1 MVQVPAF
8 GPSGQVVPA
17 PDVVAVQEDLRHRVA
32 ADPSLHGLDLGGF
45 LVGIDVRDLHVVSL
59 RFERFEELHGP
70 LAVGAIVPFVHLEFG
85 HEVGLVYGCLQAL
98 AVGFGRRRASAS
110 RIYGLGLHGPVPGFA
125 TRMDRIVGSATVEIA
140 NLVAQERAA
149 GKDIIGLSLGEP
161 DFDTPAHVRQ
171 AAKDALDAGH
181 THYTPGPGI
190 MPLREAIAT
199 YHRDENGIPCEAS
212 NVLATPTKQ
221 AVMMAFLATVG
232 EGDEVLL
239 PDPGWVS
246 YAPITQWAH
255 ATPVPVGLSAET
267 GFRMT
272 PEAVAEAITP
282 ASRMIVI
289 NSPSNPTG
297 GTNTRDDVKGI
308 VELAEDHD
316 LWIVSDEIYQQ
327 LRYGSDHVSAAS
339 FDGAFERTITLDGL
353 SKSFAMTGWRTGWAV
368 APTPAFKQMN
378 KLQSHSITHV
388 TSFAQYGAL
397 AALTGPQDCVA
408 EMRDVFA
415 KRRRLVLDAF
425 NDMDGVT
432 CPEPGGAFYVF
443 PKFEG
448 VEDDG
453 AFTMRM
459 IKEAGVAGTP
469 GSAFGEAGRGHVR
482 FSYAASE
489 EKLRTAMERIQAF
502 VN

>member
-1 MVQVPAF
+1 
-8 GPSGQVVPA
+8 
-17 PDVVAVQEDLRHRVA
+17 
-32 ADPSLHGLDLGGF
+32 
-45 LVGIDVRDLHVVSL
+45 
-59 RFERFEELHGP
+59 
-70 LAVGAIVPFVHLEFG
+70 
-85 HEVGLVYGCLQAL
+85 
-98 AVGFGRRRASAS
+98 
-110 RIYGLGLHGPVPGFA
+110 
-125 TRMDRIVGSATVEIA
+125 MDRIVGSATVEIA
-140 NLVAQERAA
+140 NLVAQEKAA

-190 MPLREAIAT
+190 MPLREAIAG
-199 YHRDENGIPCEAS
+199 YHQNENDIPCKAQ
-212 NVLATPTKQ
+212 NVLVTPTKQ

-232 EGDEVLL
+232 EGDQVLL

-246 YAPITQWAH
+246 YAPITHWAH
-255 ATPVPVGLSAET
+255 ATPVPVKLSAED

-282 ASRMIVI
+282 ASRMIVL

-297 GTNTRDDVKGI
+297 GTNTRDDVRGI
-308 VELAEDHD
+308 VELANDHD
-316 LWIVSDEIYQQ
+316 LWIISDEIYQQ
-327 LRYGSDHVSAAS
+327 LRYGSEHVSPAS

-368 APTPAFKQMN
+368 APEPAFKQMN
-378 KLQSHSITHV
+378 KLQSHSITHI

-397 AALTGPQDCVA
+397 AAVTGPQDCVA
-408 EMRDVFA
+408 EMRDIFA
-415 KRRRLVLDAF
+415 KRRRLVLDALAK
-425 NDMDGVT
+425 MDGVT

-448 VEDDG
+448 VEDDT
-453 AFTMRM
+453 ALAMRM
-459 IKEAGVAGTP
+459 IQEVGLAGTP
-469 GSAFGEAGRGHVR
+469 GSAFGEAGRGHIR

-489 EKLRTAMERIQAF
+489 DKLRDAMERLARF
-502 VN
+502 LN